1 VLVKNQTTTN
11 QNGIYVVTTLGTG
24 ANGTWTRAT
33 DMDAWGEVPASYVW
47 VEQGSATQGDTGWV
61 CTADQGGTLGT
72 TAITWV
78 QFSGAG
84 SITDGAGLLKTGNT
98 LDVQVDNA
106 SLEIITDALRVKA
119 LGITNAMLAGS
130 IDATT
135 KLAGAVPV
143 ANGGTGQTAQ
153 KAARETG
160 MAAAGYYTSA
170 THGAGATIAVTQ
182 ATHLLRASRGLI
194 VQVQDEAT
202 GSVELPDV
210 SVAANGDVTVTYGA
224 SVSANSKR
232 VTVIG

>member
-1 VLVKNQTTTN
+1 
-11 QNGIYVVTTLGTG
+11 LGTG